1 MSPWKSASLLVVAVL
16 ALAACGADRQ
26 AAKDAATP
34 PASPN
39 PCDLVAPTTI
49 DDVVGP
55 SLPLTVGGYGLPD
68 KTTGSCSWSF
78 GLDTKATDDVRRPR
92 ERQLHVDAETWK
104 GDPCTEVKSGKRATA
119 VSGLGDKAVLDLSV
133 KGGVLRFCRGH
144 QLAKLTWWAVD
155 WQAGKATTVPD
166 SAYEDTLVR
175 LGREVLDRWDEA
187 RPVTINQYLPKRS
200 EGPPPPDA
208 CELVTGETLATVG
221 VDPETAKPLGTPSFG
236 STQCTWELGLYNV
249 GHKPG
254 EKYSRYLSVAVQS
267 YGGEWG
273 FKGAE
278 RASTTARQ
286 FSHGWQVA
294 ADSTLGGGAVLVDD
308 HEGQGVAA
316 YRAFTIAVTLR
327 ARDGGWTE
335 KSPRP
340 SDEKLTEWTRLI
352 AADVMQA
359 MPR

>member
-49 DDVVGP
+49 ADVVGP

-78 GLDTKATDDVRRPR
+78 GLDTKAADDVRRPR

-104 GDPCTEVKSGKRATA
+104 GDPCTEVKAGKQATA
-119 VSGLGDKAVLDLSV
+119 VGGLGDKAVLDLSV
-133 KGGVLRFCRGH
+133 KGGVLKFCRAH
-144 QLAKLTWWAVD
+144 QLAKVTWWAVD
-155 WQAGKATTVPD
+155 WQASKAITVPD
-166 SAYEDTLVR
+166 STYEDTLVR
-175 LGREVLDRWDEA
+175 LGKEVLDRWDEA
-187 RPVTINQYLPKRS
+187 RPVTINQYMPKRS
-200 EGPPPPDA
+200 DGPEPPKA
-208 CELVTGETLATVG
+208 CELVTAETLATVG
-221 VDPETAKPLGTPSFG
+221 VDPETEHALGMPTYG
-236 STQCTWELGLYNV
+236 STQCTWDLSSYNI

-254 EKYSRYLSVAVQS
+254 ERFSRYLSVDIQS

-273 FKGAE
+273 FRGAE

-294 ADSTLGGGAVLVDD
+294 PDSALGGGAILVDD
-308 HEGQGVAA
+308 HEGMGVAS
-316 YRAFTIAVTLR
+316 YRAFTISVQLR
-327 ARDGGWTE
+327 ARDFGWTE
-335 KSPRP
+335 KKPNP
-340 SDEKLTEWTRLI
+340 SDAKLEEWTRLVT
-352 AADVMQA
+352 ADVMQA